1 MPGFLPDIGEFF
13 GDFDDYSDRND
24 ISLLDFPK
32 TDFSTHHVTDFLGK
46 YFVSY

>member
-1 MPGFLPDIGEFF
+1 MQGFLPYAGEFL
-13 GDFDDYSDRND
+13 GDFYYYSDRND

-32 TDFSTHHVTDFLGK
+32 TDFSTHHVADFLDK